1 MNTSVVIGSL
11 IIAVSLILLI
21 LRLWLNK
28 LEEKTKLSDELIEWL
43 KSSTSQID
51 SKLNENMKMF
61 NTRLDNAA
69 RVIGNVQRTIG
80 EFSEIGRSMQELQEF
95 LRSPK
100 LRGNIGEQVLK
111 ELLSQHFPKDSF
123 RLQYIFKNGE
133 KVDAVIKTSQGM
145 IPIDSKFPMENFRRL
160 IKETD
165 KQAREK
171 IKKEFISD
179 VKKHIQTIA
188 KKYIVVDEGTLDYAL
203 IYIPS
208 ESVFYEIINE
218 ADLFDFA
225 GKQRILPV
233 SPMSFYAYIKAVLM
247 SFEGQRI
254 QSKAR
259 EILEILQ
266 AIKKDYEKTDEALS
280 ILTRHFT
287 NAYNQLTQVS
297 KFFLSLGQKLTS
309 THLLSSNDKQ
319 EKLIE

>member
-203 IYIPS
+203 MYIPS